1 MRILSLAAILLALA
15 IASAKAETLEDCRKG
30 VTAWEA
36 GDLDLV
42 ITSFTRCI
50 KEGNLTIANMAS
62 AYYNRGNAYEQRGQ
76 YDLAIKDYDEV
87 IYLDPG
93 YAAAY
98 LNRGNAYQ
106 GKGDYDQA
114 IQDYDEIIRRSPEF
128 APAYY
133 NRGNAYQ
140 RKGELDPAISDYD
153 AVISLDPGYA
163 PAYLNRGNAYQGK
176 GQYDQAIEDYNEAI
190 RLDPSHAHAYYNRD
204 IAYRNKKNLDQAL
217 RDYNEAI
224 RLNPVYAEAP
234 YAQPVATQ
242 KSQAESSPAS
252 ASLTIQEIEIAPAGL
267 PEADVKSFA
276 IHLASVRTKE
286 GTEVEW
292 KRFQNEF
299 PDLLGQRE
307 LIIRSIDVE
316 GQGTFF
322 RVMTGPFQD
331 RTKAQD
337 LCAEF
342 KAFEQYCMVIRLTD
356 ARWRPDGSFW

>member
-1 MRILSLAAILLALA
+1 MPILSLAAILLALA
-15 IASAKAETLEDCRKG
+15 FANAKAENLEDCRKG

-36 GDLDLV
+36 GDLDLA
-42 ITSFTRCI
+42 ITSLTRCI
-50 KEGNLTIANMAS
+50 KEGNLTIANMAA

-76 YDLAIKDYDEV
+76 YGQAIKDYDEV

-93 YAAAY
+93 YAPDY

-106 GKGDYDQA
+106 GT
-114 IQDYDEIIRRSPEF
+114 
-128 APAYY
+128 
-133 NRGNAYQ
+133 
-140 RKGELDPAISDYD
+140 
-153 AVISLDPGYA
+153 
-163 PAYLNRGNAYQGK
+163 
-176 GQYDQAIEDYNEAI
+176 GQYDQAIEDYDEAI
-190 RLDPSHAHAYYNRD
+190 RLDPSYALAYYSRGL
-204 IAYRNKKNLDQAL
+204 AYHKKSDLDQAL

-224 RLNPVYAEAP
+224 HLNPVYAEAP

-242 KSQAESSPAS
+242 KPQAESSPVS
-252 ASLTIQEIEIAPAGL
+252 TSLTTQEIEITPAGL

-276 IHLASVRTKE
+276 IHLASLRTKE

-322 RVMTGPFQD
+322 RVMTGPFPD
-331 RTKAQD
+331 RIKAQD
-337 LCAEF
+337 LCAEL
-342 KAFEQYCMVIRLTD
+342 KAFEQYCMVIRLT
-356 ARWRPDGSFW
+356 AAL